1 MTVIGQYWRR
11 SISARFIGHLV
22 FGLVVTTAPL
32 TVATTARADDF
43 GKVTTAD
50 RNAATNI
57 YRLLQSQHLLQP
69 TIDDSIS
76 ERALAHFVK
85 GLDAQKMYFTKADIA
100 EFDLLKHS
108 FDDELKK
115 GSYQHAFT
123 IFKRFLD
130 RVDQSTV
137 LINELLDQQHDF
149 TVDEEMV
156 TDRDL
161 IDYAVDDADMR
172 ERWRKRIKYSI
183 LVMKGD
189 ETIKDAPADRL
200 RRRYKTF
207 ATRMHQTGN
216 EDVVEMFISSI
227 TTSLDPH
234 TTYMSPTSFQS
245 LMIQLELNLEGI
257 GATLQGDD
265 DGYTVIKR
273 IVPNGPADK
282 QGDLKVEDRLFAVGQ
297 GDGTETVEVM
307 GMRVDDVVKMI
318 RGKAGTVVRLS
329 VLSPNNE
336 TKTIRIVR
344 ESVQLDD
351 EAARGKIF
359 EEGQRPDGQPYKVG
373 YIELPSFYSDTDSD
387 SPNARRTTTDV
398 DRILK
403 DFTKEGVDAVV
414 LDLRENGGG
423 SLREAIE
430 CTGLFIDYGPV
441 VQVKDAFGQ
450 TLQHNDPNRTISW
463 DKPLVV
469 LTSKLSASA
478 SEILAGA
485 IKDYGRGLVVGDTT
499 THGKGT
505 VQSLVDLNQIFF
517 SRNENSPKLFG
528 ALKLTMQQFY
538 RPNGD
543 STQKRGVF
551 ADIVLPSIFDKMDI
565 SESDLDFPVEFDKIP
580 KAQFR
585 SVNQV
590 TPELISKLAAK
601 SAERVKAD
609 EEFSREIRR
618 IAKYEEFKKRTSVT
632 LNEEKFVAERK
643 EFDAEKEDAKTI
655 EAQANRSKAE
665 IKRTYYLNEVFKI
678 TEDYLKEIGSA
689 G

>member
-1 MTVIGQYWRR
+1 MTVFVKSWRR
-11 SISARFIGHLV
+11 MVFAGLSGLLAISGSNAIQLAV
-22 FGLVVTTAPL
+22 FG
-32 TVATTARADDF
+32 DDF

-50 RNAATNI
+50 RSAATNI
-57 YRLLQSQHLLQP
+57 YKLLQAQHLLQP
-69 TIDDSIS
+69 TLDDQIS
-76 ERALAHFVK
+76 ERALERYIK
-85 GLDAQKMYFTKADIA
+85 GLDPQKMYFMKSDIA
-100 EFDLLKHS
+100 EFDALKNS

-123 IFKRFLD
+123 IFGRFLE
-130 RVDQSTV
+130 RVDKATV
-137 LINELLDQQHDF
+137 VINELLDIQHDF

-161 IDYAVDDADMR
+161 IDYSVDDADLR
-172 ERWRKRIKYSI
+172 DRWRKRIKYGI

-189 ETIKDAPADRL
+189 EAAKDPPTDRL

-207 ATRMHQTGN
+207 ATRMHQTAN
-216 EDVVEMFISSI
+216 DDVVEMFISSI

-297 GDGTETVEVM
+297 GDGTETVEVV

-329 VLSPNNE
+329 VLAPNNE
-336 TKTIRIVR
+336 VKTIRIVR
-344 ESVQLDD
+344 DRVQLDD
-351 EAARGKIF
+351 EAAQGEIF
-359 EEGQRPDGQPYKVG
+359 EHGKRADGQPFKIGV
-373 YIELPSFYSDTDSD
+373 IDLPSFYSDSDSD
-387 SPNARRTTTDV
+387 SPNPRRTTTDV

-403 DFTKEGVDAVV
+403 DFKAKGVDAVV
-414 LDLRENGGG
+414 LDLRQNGGG
-423 SLREAIE
+423 SLREAID
-430 CTGLFIDYGPV
+430 CTGLFIEYGPV

-450 TLQHNDPNRTISW
+450 TQQHNDLNRTISW

-469 LTSKLSASA
+469 LTSKFSASA

-485 IKDYGRGLVVGDTT
+485 IKDYGRGLIVGDTT

-505 VQSLVDLNQIFF
+505 VQSLLDLNQIFF

-551 ADIVLPSIFDKMDI
+551 ADVVLPSITDKMDV

-580 KAQFR
+580 KAAFR
-585 SVNQV
+585 AVNSVSS
-590 TPELISKLAAK
+590 EMISQLVAR
-601 SAERVKAD
+601 SQERVQAN
-609 EEFSREIRR
+609 EEFASEMRK
-618 IAKYEEFKKRTSVT
+618 IAKYEEYKKQTSVP
-632 LNEEKFVAERK
+632 LNEEKFMARRK
-643 EFDAEKEDAKTI
+643 EFDAEKEDEKNI
-655 EAQANRSKAE
+655 EAQVNRTKKGIE
-665 IKRTYYLNEVFKI
+665 RTNYLEEVFRI
-678 TEDYLKEIGSA
+678 TEDYLKLSSA